1 MVEPKI
7 SVLICSIDAAKYARV
22 TANYTR
28 ALADHPHEII
38 GIHDARSLAE
48 GYNRAVRKSRG
59 DLLLFSHDDVE
70 IASGGLAAA
79 IVRASKALDVI
90 GVVGTSKVLSGYWPA
105 AGHPFL
111 HGWLAQPAPGGP
123 SGAQRFYVGV
133 FGVDGPL
140 TTGLQGLDGMFFIA
154 RRVVVE
160 AVPFDEETF
169 DGFHG
174 YDLDFSFAAHL
185 AGFSVGASAE
195 IAVIHASGGSFG
207 DAWQHYA
214 NRFAEKHRERL
225 PAEVFPAKWSFAR
238 MVVESRDAIVRD
250 FPLER
255 LMAITGQ
262 LRAAAARPPP
272 PAPD

>member
-1 MVEPKI
+1 MVEPRI

-22 TANYTR
+22 TDSYKR
-28 ALADHPHEII
+28 LLATYPHEII

-48 GYNRAVRKSRG
+48 GYNRAVQASRG
-59 DLLLFSHDDVE
+59 EWLLFSHDDVE
-70 IASGGLAAA
+70 IVSSDLAPA
-79 IVRASKALDVI
+79 ILRATATLDVI

-111 HGWLAQPAPGGP
+111 HGWLAQPAPGGQP
-123 SGAQRFYVGV
+123 GEPRFYVGV

-140 TTGLQGLDGMFFIA
+140 TAGLQGLDGMFFVA
-154 RRVVVE
+154 KRAVVE

-185 AGFSVGASAE
+185 AGFSVGTSAE
-195 IAVIHASGGSFG
+195 IAVIHASGGTFG
-207 DAWQHYA
+207 EDWKRYA
-214 NRFAEKHRERL
+214 NRFAEKHRDRL
-225 PAEVFPAKWSFAR
+225 PAEAFPAKWSFAR
-238 MVVESRDAIVRD
+238 MAVASKDAIVRE

-255 LMAITGQ
+255 LVAITRQ
-262 LRAAAARPPP
+262 LRAARPQEP
-272 PAPD
+272 

>member
-1 MVEPKI
+1 MAEPMI
-7 SVLICSIDAAKYARV
+7 SVLICSIDPSKYERV
-22 TANYTR
+22 TANYSR
-28 ALADHPHEII
+28 VLADHPHEII

-59 DLLLFSHDDVE
+59 DFLLFSHDDVE
-70 IASGGLAAA
+70 IVSGDLAPA

-111 HGWLAQPAPGGP
+111 HGWLAQPAPAVRP
-123 SGAQRFYVGV
+123 AEQRYYVGV
-133 FGVDGPL
+133 FGVEGPL
-140 TTGLQGLDGMFFIA
+140 TAGVQGLDGMFFVA
-154 RRVVVE
+154 RRAVVE
-160 AVPFDEETF
+160 SVPFDEQTF

-174 YDLDFSFAAHL
+174 YDLDFSFTAHL
-185 AGFSVGASAE
+185 AGFSVGTSAE

-207 DAWQHYA
+207 DAWQRYA

-238 MVVESRDAIVRD
+238 MPVESKEAIVRD

-255 LMAITGQ
+255 LMAITRQ
-262 LRAAAARPPP
+262 LRAAAS
-272 PAPD
+272 PAPPSAI